1 MESGTGRKKR
11 VMTGVTLKYYPD
23 PNMDY
28 RVFTK
33 TIMDLELKIDRL
45 TKLVEA
51 LISQEN
57 KEAQLA

>member
-1 MESGTGRKKR
+1 
-11 VMTGVTLKYYPD
+11 MTGVTLKYYPD

-57 KEAQLA
+57 KEAQADETT